1 MKAAVYTQGTGF
13 AVEDA
18 PVPAISDDEILLRV
32 KSASIC
38 GTDLR
43 TIRNGHR
50 KLRDGA
56 KVILGHEFAGIA
68 AKVGSRVR
76 GYRED
81 MRLGV
86 APNIGCGRCAWC
98 AKGLPN
104 MCPDYEAF
112 GITFDGALAEYVR
125 IPAGAIAQGSVV
137 PLPDALAWK
146 HAALIEPLSC
156 VVNGIQASRIALGDR
171 VVIFGAG
178 PIGLMHLALALHSGA
193 SMVLMA
199 DVKQACLDTA
209 REVGATH
216 TVCGDVAQVRAR
228 LNEITGGEGADVV
241 ITACPVREVAEQ
253 APELLA
259 PFGRLCLFGG
269 LAKDNPHI
277 RLDANLVHYKNLVVT
292 GVTGGPP
299 ADFRTA
305 LKLILAGIA
314 PLDAAI
320 AQVVPLDEMDKAFE
334 LALAGQSKIVLEDS
348 GA

>member
-13 AVEDA
+13 AVEDV
-18 PVPAISDDEILLRV
+18 PVPSIGDDEILLRV

-50 KLRDGA
+50 KLRQGD
-56 KVILGHEFAGIA
+56 KVILGHEFAGVIEQA
-68 AKVGSRVR
+68 GGRVR
-76 GYRED
+76 GYREG
-81 MRLGV
+81 MRVGV

-112 GITFDGALAEYVR
+112 GITFNGALAEFVR

-137 PLPDALAWK
+137 PLPDTLSWQ

-171 VVIFGAG
+171 VVVFGAG

-193 SMVLMA
+193 SMVMVA
-199 DVKQACLDTA
+199 DVKQDCLDVA
-209 REVGATH
+209 RQLGAAE

-228 LNEITGGEGADVV
+228 LLEVTDGEGADVV

-277 RLDANLVHYKNLVVT
+277 RLDANLVHYKNLVIT

-320 AQVVPLDEMDKAFE
+320 AQTLPLSDMEKAFE
-334 LALAGQSKIVLEDS
+334 LALAGRSKIVLDNS